1 MKNNIIFKYQ
11 LKDAWG
17 MERSMIEI
25 TEEKENNILI
35 KEYDKE
41 DITYASI
48 DSNIIKEIIKKY
60 SEDLKKCKEF
70 PHAFVSDGY
79 INLFY
84 FNINNR
90 KYEIEINNL
99 CYLEPNDKNVKLILD
114 IYKELY
120 KILSPILDNRIK
132 KSFVL
137 KY

>member
-25 TEEKENNILI
+25 TEEKENNISI

-48 DSNIIKEIIKKY
+48 DSNIIKNVIEKY
-60 SEDLKKCKEF
+60 KEDLSQCKEF
-70 PHAFVSDGY
+70 PNASMMDGY
-79 INLFY
+79 INTFY
-84 FNINNR
+84 FTYDN
-90 KYEIEINNL
+90 KQHKIETDNL
-99 CYLEPNDKNVKLILD
+99 YYLDTNDKNVKLILT